1 MNPTWHCRVAHACGA
16 AKALDEVF
24 YYDLDIMCPVAGEYT
39 LPATRLLALI
49 ILTLPLILVSIVIA
63 LRTEGFGGIND
74 LQLVAEKAAQRGIHN
89 EQLCRERRKD
99 NRYTQRNKGKKS
111 K

>member
-1 MNPTWHCRVAHACGA
+1 MSNRTTSHPLPNPWLCELHLALCRVAHACGA

-39 LPATRLLALI
+39 LPTTRSLVLI

-63 LRTEGFGGIND
+63 LRTEGLGGTND
-74 LQLVAEKAAQRGIHN
+74 VTIG
-89 EQLCRERRKD
+89 CREGSTTRD
-99 NRYTQRNKGKKS
+99 TQ
-111 K
+111 